1 MIITIVGLGLMGGS
15 LALALRD
22 FHEAHIIGVNRSE
35 QALRE
40 ALDCHAIDEGYVLN
54 HDIANKAFKTSD
66 LVILCQYPNAVMSFL
81 EEYSMYAKP
90 NSLWTDVAGIKTE
103 VIAQARR
110 YLPND
115 VEFLGAHPMA
125 GREISGFDAAV
136 ATLFDGCNYVLCP
149 TEENSPEAIELL
161 EEMARYVGSGRITYA
176 TPKHHD
182 TMIAY
187 TSQMA
192 HALAAAIVDS
202 PLLFES
208 KGFEGGSFRDLTR
221 VATLNP
227 EMWSELFVLNSDA
240 LNDVLKQLEQDIAI
254 IRMLIESKD
263 QQALCAH
270 LAKSTK
276 RKEEWKTWQL

>member
-15 LALALRD
+15 LALALRG
-22 FHEAHIIGVNRSE
+22 FHDAHIIGVNRSE

-81 EEYSMYAKP
+81 EEYAIYAKP

-103 VIAQARR
+103 IIAQARH
-110 YLPND
+110 YLPEN

-125 GREISGFDAAV
+125 GREVSGFDAAIP
-136 ATLFDGCNYVLCP
+136 TLFDGCNYVLCP
-149 TEENSPEAIELL
+149 TKDNSSEAVDLL
-161 EEMARYVGSGRITYA
+161 EEMARYVGSGRITHA
-176 TPKHHD
+176 TPEHHD
-182 TMIAY
+182 AMIAY

-192 HALAAAIVDS
+192 HALAAAIVDN
-202 PLLFES
+202 PLLLES

-227 EMWSELFVLNSDA
+227 EMWSELFVLNSKA
-240 LNDVLKQLEQDIAI
+240 LNDVLKQLEQDILT
-254 IRMLIESKD
+254 IRKLIESRD
-263 QQALCAH
+263 QTALLEH

-276 RKEEWKTWQL
+276 RKEEWKTWPL